1 MSKIITVGI
10 ADMKYTRNE
19 GILITYALGSCVG
32 ICLYDPVVKVAA
44 MVHIMLPAMLEG
56 SNDKNLY
63 KFADTGIRATVKKM
77 EAFGA
82 IKSRITAKIAGGAKM
97 FDVPSGS
104 GLGNI
109 GLRNIESVR
118 EVLKLERIPII
129 SEDVGENYARTLI
142 FDSSNGMGVIRT
154 YGKKEITF

>member
-1 MSKIITVGI
+1 
-10 ADMKYTRNE
+10 
-19 GILITYALGSCVG
+19 
-32 ICLYDPVVKVAA
+32 
-44 MVHIMLPAMLEG
+44 
-56 SNDKNLY
+56 
-63 KFADTGIRATVKKM
+63 
-77 EAFGA
+77 
-82 IKSRITAKIAGGAKM
+82 M